1 MKVEAAHGLKIVHA
15 IPGRVRL
22 KYHRLKKS
30 PQISRTLHSKLSSI
44 KGVTK
49 AEANPTTGSVVVHYD
64 PGQKSME
71 LFLEIAAVFG
81 LALGDVEASDL
92 LPSIFNDTLG
102 SEGSGQEWDQLWKT
116 IENGISEL
124 SHKDMNVGLIVP
136 AALCFLGVRSLLV
149 SDVWQMPRW
158 YEYFWFA
165 FGVYFTLN
173 KPESPADA
181 AT

>member
-1 MKVEAAHGLKIVHA
+1 MRAEAAHEVTVAHA

-30 PQISRTLHSKLSSI
+30 PQMSRTIHSKLSAI
-44 KGVTK
+44 KGVTR
-49 AEANPTTGSVVVHYD
+49 AEANPTTGSVLIHYD

-81 LALGDVEASDL
+81 LAAADVEAMEL
-92 LPSIFNDTLG
+92 LPSLLNNTLDT
-102 SEGSGQEWDQLWKT
+102 EGSGQEWDQLWKT
-116 IENGISEL
+116 IENSIPKL
-124 SHKDMNVGLIVP
+124 SHKEMNLGLILP
-136 AALCFLGVRSLLV
+136 AALCFLGARSLIV

-165 FGVYFTLN
+165 FGIYFTLN